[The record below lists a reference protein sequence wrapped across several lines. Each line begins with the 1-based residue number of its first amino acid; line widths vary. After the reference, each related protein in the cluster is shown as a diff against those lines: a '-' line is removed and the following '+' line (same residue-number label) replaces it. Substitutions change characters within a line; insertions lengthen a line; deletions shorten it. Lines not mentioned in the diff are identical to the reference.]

1 MFEVL
6 GEPAAAVQ
14 SCEGSL
20 DHPAARQEHEALG
33 LVRALDDFQL
43 ELADFLQRAFQF
55 WPAIAAVCCPA
66 GDASIAERG
75 RRCGAA
81 RERPWAS
88 A

>member
-1 MFEVL
+1 MFEIL
-6 GEPAAAVQ
+6 GEPAGAVQ
-14 SCEGSL
+14 PCEGSFH
-20 DHPAARQEHEALG
+20 DPSARQEHEALG
-33 LVRALDDFQL
+33 LVGAFDDFQL

-55 WPAIAAVCCPA
+55 WPAIAAVRCPA

-81 RERPWAS
+81 MAS